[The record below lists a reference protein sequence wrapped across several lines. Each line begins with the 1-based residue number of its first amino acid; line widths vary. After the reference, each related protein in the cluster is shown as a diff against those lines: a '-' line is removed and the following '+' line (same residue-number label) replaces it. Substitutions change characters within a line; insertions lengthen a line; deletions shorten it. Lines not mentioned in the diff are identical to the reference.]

1 MRLEKM
7 MKSIGRLSAGAAL
20 AALALLAAA
29 CGSSSSGGGTNANS
43 GSGSSTLTSAKTVAA
58 SSLQTKST
66 PIGTVLVDSNGHT
79 IYMLVGDSTSHHICP
94 SSCEAFW
101 PPVMQGGSQIVING
115 HPAYTFVNDSGS
127 GQTHGQGAKDTWGT
141 WWALNASGSPVTSTS
156 APSPTSSSTSSSSGG
171 GYGY

>member
-1 MRLEKM
+1 MN
-7 MKSIGRLSAGAAL
+7 SIGRLSTGAGL

-29 CGSSSSGGGTNANS
+29 CGSSSSGGTSTGS

-66 PIGTVLVDSNGHT
+66 PIGTVLVDPKGHT
-79 IYMLVGDSTSHHICP
+79 IYMLVGDSTSHHTCT

-101 PPVMQGGSQIVING
+101 PPVTQGGSQIVING
-115 HPAYTFVNDSGS
+115 HPAYTFVNDSS
-127 GQTHGQGAKDTWGT
+127 AGQTHGEGSKDTWGT
-141 WWALNASGSPVTSTS
+141 WLALNASGNPIHERRGSLDHRRQP
-156 APSPTSSSTSSSSGG
+156 SSSGG